1 MTLAIALLLIA
12 IAVFLWRTN
21 GRDQYQLLAMLQSSL
36 ALVVFWMIG
45 DSLSSNNGILFTGL
59 LAGIIIVHFG
69 LSRFW
74 KNKAFYWPPIFVLV
88 STGLFFLF
96 KDEIFTFSDY
106 KLNLIKPEILILPLL
121 GSIIEPIANA
131 KEKVLGDFFKIDYKN
146 RRGISRGTFVFV
158 IGLFFFVG
166 HFVGSYIGVSLVLLG
181 FGASLLYHKRSGA
194 VWNMYLGMVAFTS
207 FGYFATLS
215 DTDTS
220 NLLLGRV
227 MEGLLFGGAISLFLN
242 TLGRARKN
250 QTFATVLSWFLFMFV
265 PVLLIFLG
273 SVNVN
278 FGGVDAYIGL
288 LAGFGFTALLGI
300 NTRKNSSLLAMYFAL
315 GMLLIPMLSVSEQE
329 ESATIVLNTDQ
340 GKESNEAVD
349 IFEAAGKDLDISGDF
364 SIDSKNSKITF
375 ELGPKGGRTKGAF
388 KTFEGN
394 FSLGEKNKITV
405 TLPVKELTTFNS
417 YRDES
422 LMEET
427 YFNEPKYPEMTF
439 VSTSLVKESDKYMLS
454 GEFKMMGVS
463 KEEKVEMKYLG
474 KTGESGAPVFIGR
487 SKIDRTA
494 YGMKSDPKEG
504 DVVDFLFKVE
514 LK

>member
-1 MTLAIALLLIA
+1 MTLVIALVLIA

-21 GRDQYQLLAMLQSSL
+21 GRDQYQLLAILQSTL
-36 ALVVFWMIG
+36 AIAVFWMIG
-45 DSLSSNNGILFTGL
+45 DSLSTDNGLIFTGL
-59 LAGIIIVHFG
+59 LTGILVIHFG
-69 LSRFW
+69 ISRFW
-74 KNKAFYWPPIFVLV
+74 KNKAFYWPPIFVLA
-88 STGLFFLF
+88 STSLFFLF
-96 KDEIFTFSDY
+96 QRELFTFSDY
-106 KLNLIKPEILILPLL
+106 DLNLIKPEILILPLL

-146 RRGISRGTFVFV
+146 RRGISRGSFVFV
-158 IGLFFFVG
+158 IGLFLFVG
-166 HFVGSYIGVSLVLLG
+166 HFVASYIGVSMVMLG

-194 VWNMYLGMVAFTS
+194 VWNMYLGMIAFAS

-215 DTDTS
+215 DLDTS

-250 QTFATVLSWFLFMFV
+250 QTIATVLSWFLFVVV

-273 SVNVN
+273 TVNVN
-278 FGGVDAYIGL
+278 FGGVDSFIGL

-300 NTRKNSSLLAMYFAL
+300 NTRKNSSLLAVYFAV
-315 GMLLIPMLSVSEQE
+315 GMLIIPMLSIQE
-329 ESATIVLNTDQ
+329 TEEMATIVLNSNQDEKL
-340 GKESNEAVD
+340 KEQID
-349 IFEAAGKDLDISGDF
+349 LFEAAGQVIDATGEF
-364 SIDSKNSKITF
+364 EIDSKNSKITF

-388 KTFEGN
+388 KSFSGD
-394 FSLGEKNKITV
+394 FSLGDENKIAV
-405 TLPVKELTTFNS
+405 IFPVKELTTFNS

-422 LMEET
+422 LMEDT
-427 YFNEPKYPEMTF
+427 YFNEPKFPEMTF
-439 VSTSLVKESDKYMLS
+439 VYTSMESLGDKYMVKGNFTML
-454 GEFKMMGVS
+454 GVS
-463 KEEKVEMKYLG
+463 KEQKLEMKYLG
-474 KTGESGAPVFIGR
+474 KTGVSGAHVFIGR

-504 DVVDFLFKVE
+504 DIVDFLFKVE